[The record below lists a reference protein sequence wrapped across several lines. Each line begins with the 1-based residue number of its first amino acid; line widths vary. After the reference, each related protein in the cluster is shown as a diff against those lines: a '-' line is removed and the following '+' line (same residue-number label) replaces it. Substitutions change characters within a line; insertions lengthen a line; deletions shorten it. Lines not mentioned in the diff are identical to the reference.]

1 VNLREAR
8 CMFAGLIWELLSY
21 AREHDYNVA
30 LDEGM
35 QHQEK
40 GHMKGSL
47 HYFGCAQDI
56 LLYDDEGNYLTD
68 SEEYRDLGE
77 AWKGMHSFCRWG
89 GDFKDEDG
97 KPTPDGGHFSF
108 SVPELFG
115 GRK

>member
-21 AREHDYNVA
+21 AREHDLDIA

-35 QHQEK
+35 NRQEK

-68 SEEYRDLGE
+68 SEEYRELGKY
-77 AWKGMHSFCRWG
+77 WRSLYSPLCKWG
-89 GDFKDEDG
+89 GDFESK
-97 KPTPDGGHFSF
+97 DGGHFSF
-108 SVPELFG
+108 SPPELFG
-115 GRK
+115 DRR